1 MELISLKELP
11 LGTRKAILTE
21 LGFSVDSKTLHIIDS
36 NGNKVIDK
44 YIEKAVT
51 VDNMLILPGSTIIL
65 DDNPLS
71 LTMYLEEFGDFLDDS
86 GLN

>member
-11 LGTRKAILTE
+11 LETRKAILTE

-71 LTMYLEEFGDFLDDS
+71 LTMYLEEFGDILDGS
-86 GLN
+86 GPN